1 MTSDPTS
8 IVAIGHLPHATG
20 GIDFPL
26 VSNARP
32 TTPVLTRILADA
44 SGTTSQDLRR
54 RVLESATWRT
64 DYATLLAELTSAS
77 ARETPTAYTIA
88 TEGLASARRN
98 MIWAHGTAES
108 PLDDLDVSSG
118 QAWDPGMETVTGTGR
133 PVMQLQVPYRGR
145 QLAGSALLDQLDVW
159 VAEGTG
165 EPSFRDAIA
174 RVVAHPE
181 WLPAPGRRIVLI
193 GAGAELSPLAPLTTW
208 GADVL
213 AIDVA
218 GSDLWRRIG
227 DLAGAGAGTVQ
238 WPLRPDGTP
247 GLDVTSHLRELT
259 AWLNQAADDA
269 PLVLGMYA
277 YADRGAHVRV
287 TMAVDLMATHLC
299 TVNPETSL
307 SYLAT
312 PTDAFVVP
320 REVVHAGHAAW
331 RDRGALKHLQWL
343 ARCASRGALFQP
355 SYTTLHEN
363 GTGIADI
370 LVPQQGPSYALA
382 KRLQRWRGII
392 AEHDGHP
399 VSFNVAPASWTRSV
413 TRNRVLAAA
422 YRGARHFRVE
432 VFEPD
437 TCRVLMAA
445 LLVHDLHHRPGTRPH
460 PEALFSDQALHG
472 GLWRS
477 AYEPKSALG
486 FAALLGAL
494 TPH

>member
-8 IVAIGHLPHATG
+8 IVATHHRPYAPN
-20 GIDFPL
+20 GIEFPR
-26 VSNARP
+26 VSTTRP
-32 TTPVLTRILADA
+32 TTPTLTRILGDA
-44 SGTTSQDLRR
+44 SGTTSPDLRR
-54 RVLESATWRT
+54 RVLESAVWRT
-64 DYATLLAELTSAS
+64 EYATLLAELTSAS
-77 ARETPTAYTIA
+77 AQDTPTAYAIA
-88 TEGLASARRN
+88 AEGLSSARRN
-98 MIWAHGTAES
+98 MIWTTGSAET
-108 PLDDLDVSSG
+108 PLDDLDISTG
-118 QAWDPGMETVTGTGR
+118 AAWIPGTGTVTGTSR
-133 PVMQLQVPYRGR
+133 PVTQLQVPYRGR
-145 QLAGSALLDQLDVW
+145 DLAGPALLDQLDVW
-159 VAEGTG
+159 VAEGTA

-181 WLPAPGRRIVLI
+181 WLPAPRHRIVLI
-193 GAGAELSPLAPLTTW
+193 GAGAELSPLHPLTGW

-213 AIDVA
+213 AVDIA
-218 GSDLWRRIG
+218 GSDLWRRIR
-227 DLAGAGAGTVQ
+227 DIARSGAGTVH

-247 GLDVTSHLRELT
+247 GLDITYDLRELT
-259 AWLNQAADDA
+259 AWLTHSANAA

-277 YADRGAHVRV
+277 YADRGVHVRV
-287 TMAVDLMATHLC
+287 TMAGDLLATHLC

-307 SYLAT
+307 AYLAT

-320 REVVHAGHAAW
+320 REVVHAGHTAW
-331 RDRGALKHLQWL
+331 RDRGALKHLQRV
-343 ARCASRGALFQP
+343 ARSASRGALFGP
-355 SYTTLHEN
+355 SYTTVHED
-363 GTGIADI
+363 GTGLADI
-370 LVPQQGPSYALA
+370 LVPHQGPSYALA
-382 KRLQRWRGII
+382 KRLQRWRGVV
-392 AEHDGHP
+392 AERDGHQ

-445 LLVHDLHHRPGTRPH
+445 LLVHDLHHRPDARPH

-486 FAALLGAL
+486 FAALLGAFS
-494 TPH
+494 P